1 MSTLRVY
8 FDAAPDAHRD
18 VDWALFDPSGR
29 VARTGRGRRADW
41 PPADAAEA
49 VLAATLGR
57 VVALALPPL
66 PAARALAAV
75 KFALEDQ
82 LAGAPE
88 DSHVAVATQ
97 APSGAVRAAIVA
109 SAWLRDFVA
118 ASARAGMHW
127 RRIVLESD
135 LAPVLADG
143 WCWCAPALDRP
154 GFVRTADGTTIAV
167 GAAQDDAPPA
177 ELLLALGGS
186 RKPPP
191 RTVRVD
197 VAPATPALLSR
208 AREATGIEFTAG
220 TPWRWSAVS
229 PAAFG
234 AAIDLQTGPFGAVPT
249 APRIDPWRVLRPALW
264 IAALAVAIHVTASV
278 GHWLSLQWQSAQL
291 QREIA
296 TLANASAPDEAA
308 SAPPAAAIA
317 RRDAALRHR
326 AGLVAGDDLLPLLA
340 RAAPALATLP
350 AGAIRSLRYADGH
363 VTIELQKLDATQPT
377 RVQHEL
383 QQLGLVAIAAPNA
396 SGARLRVGLD

>member
-8 FDAAPDAHRD
+8 FDALPDAHRE
-18 VDWALFDPSGR
+18 VDWALFDPSGG

-41 PPADAAEA
+41 PQADVAEA
-49 VLAATLGR
+49 VLAAAHGR

-66 PAARALAAV
+66 PAGRALAAA

-82 LAGAPE
+82 LAGAPD
-88 DSHVAVATQ
+88 DSHVAVAAQ
-97 APSGAVRAAIVA
+97 ASSGVMRTAIVA
-109 SAWLRDFVA
+109 TAWMRDFVA
-118 ASARAGMHW
+118 ASARAGMRW

-143 WCWCAPALDRP
+143 WSWCAPALDRA

-167 GAAQDDAPPA
+167 GIAQADALPA
-177 ELLLALGGS
+177 ELQLALAGS
-186 RKPPP
+186 RKPRP

-197 VAPATPALLSR
+197 VARATPALLAR
-208 AREATGIEFTAG
+208 AREATGIEFTLG
-220 TPWRWSAVS
+220 TPWQWSAAS

-234 AAIDLQTGPFGAVPT
+234 AAIDLQTGAFGATPT

-264 IAALAVAIHVTASV
+264 IAALAVAINVLANV
-278 GHWLSLQWQSAQL
+278 GQWLSLQWQSAQL
-291 QREIA
+291 QRDMT
-296 TLANASAPDEAA
+296 TLANTSAPDEAA
-308 SAPPAAAIA
+308 NAPPAAAIA

-363 VTIELQKLDATQPT
+363 VTIELQKLDASQPA

-396 SGARLRVGLD
+396 TGARLRVGLD